1 MIRVFS
7 AGIRR
12 LPHWEAFLEK
22 EQTQFA
28 DSEVV
33 VGWGHKPTAA
43 KARSYAKAK
52 HLPYVALEDGFLRS
66 LDLGVNGAAPVS
78 LTVDPVGVYYDATGP
93 SQIETDIREAQTWF
107 TPEVRDRARR
117 CFDRIVACDL
127 SKYNAAP
134 SVSRGWLEATYP
146 GCRGKEK
153 ILLIDQTRGDASVT
167 LGLADESSF
176 RRMAADARAEH
187 PGAAFFVKTHP
198 DVVAGKKAGYLTAI
212 EEMTVISEPVTPLS
226 FLSEFDAVYAVTSQM
241 GFEALMLGKPV
252 TLYGTPFYAG
262 WGLTQDRGTAVPRR
276 GVARDVVTV
285 FAAAYLKNARYV
297 NPVTGERFE
306 LEDAID
312 LLSDARRANVA
323 HRGTIVCAGIRRWKK
338 PHFRAFLSGT
348 ATTLQFIWDFDE
360 ALATAKS
367 LNARLAVWAAK
378 CTDGDVAK
386 ARKAGVS
393 LLRVEDGFIRSIG
406 LGSDYETPYSLV
418 TDSKGIYYDPA
429 GPSDLEVILNRLAGN
444 PADYTWELARAR
456 RLRHFIV
463 SRGITKYNLPV
474 KPVRLAAPAGK
485 RVVLVIG
492 QVDGDASVVRGRGV
506 VKTNAELLAAVREKR
521 PTSYVVYL
529 EHPDVADGNRPGQV
543 DAETLTRC
551 ADEVLAG
558 VPAAALLASV
568 DEVHVLTS
576 LTGFEALLRGIP
588 VVTYGRPFYAG
599 WGLTEDALA
608 FSRRRPGLSIEGLTA
623 GTLILYPT
631 YWDWTT
637 NQFCRPEDVC
647 GRLSEGIQPNL
658 PLWVRFVRQIRNLRR
673 TLA

>member
-12 LPHWEAFLEK
+12 IPHWEAFLEK

-43 KARSYAKAK
+43 KARSYAKDK
-52 HLPYVALEDGFLRS
+52 HLSYVALEDGFLRS

-78 LTVDPVGVYYDATGP
+78 LTVDPVGVYYDATEA
-93 SQIETDIREAQTWF
+93 SQIETDIRNAESWL

-117 CFDRIVACDL
+117 CLDRIVACDL

-134 SVSRGWLEATYP
+134 SVAIGWLEATYP
-146 GCRGKEK
+146 ECRGKEK

-198 DVVAGKKAGYLTAI
+198 DVAAGKKAGYLTVI
-212 EEMTVISEPVTPLS
+212 EGMTVISEPVAPLS
-226 FLSEFDAVYAVTSQM
+226 FLSEFDVVYAVTSQM

-312 LLSDARRANVA
+312 FLSDARRANVA
-323 HRGTIVCAGIRRWKK
+323 HRGTIVCAGIRRWKQL
-338 PHFRAFLSGT
+338 HFKAFLSGT
-348 ATTLQFIWDFDE
+348 ATTLQFIWNFDE

-386 ARKAGVS
+386 ARKAGVP

-418 TDSKGIYYDPA
+418 TDSEGIYYDPA
-429 GPSDLEVILNRLAGN
+429 GPSDLEGILNRLAGN
-444 PADYTWELARAR
+444 PAAFAWELARAR
-456 RLRHFIV
+456 YLRHFIV

-474 KPVRLAAPAGK
+474 KPVRLTAPAGK
-485 RVVLVIG
+485 KVVLVIG
-492 QVDGDASVVRGRGV
+492 QTDVDASVVRGRGV
-506 VKTNAELLAAVREKR
+506 VQTNMELLQTVRQKR
-521 PTSYVVYL
+521 PEAFIVYL
-529 EHPDVADGNRPGQV
+529 EHPDVADGNRPGRV
-543 DAETLTRC
+543 DSTVLKTC
-551 ADEVLAG
+551 ADQVLTG
-558 VPAAALLASV
+558 IAAVALLGSV

-599 WGLTEDALA
+599 WGLTDDALT
-608 FSRRRPGLSIEGLTA
+608 FERRQKGLSIEGLVA

-631 YWDWTT
+631 YWDWLSG
-637 NQFCRPEDVC
+637 QFCRPEDVC
-647 GRLSEGIQPNL
+647 ERILAGEQPAV
-658 PLWVRFVRQIRNLRR
+658 PLWVRGVRAAEKLWR
-673 TLA
+673 AMK

>member
-12 LPHWEAFLEK
+12 IPHWEAFLEK
-22 EQTQFA
+22 EQTQFT

-93 SQIETDIREAQTWF
+93 SQIETDIREAQTWL

-117 CFDRIVACDL
+117 CLDRIVVCDL

-134 SVSRGWLEATYP
+134 SVARGWLEATYP
-146 GCRGKEK
+146 TCLGKEK
-153 ILLIDQTRGDASVT
+153 ILLIDQTLGDASVT

-198 DVVAGKKAGYLTAI
+198 DVVTGKKAGYLTAI
-212 EEMTVISEPVTPLS
+212 EGMTVISEPVAPLS

-241 GFEALMLGKPV
+241 GFEALMLAKPV

-285 FAAAYLKNARYV
+285 FAVAYLKNARYV

-312 LLSDARRANVA
+312 FLSDARRANVA

-348 ATTLQFIWDFDE
+348 ATTLQFIWNFDE

-378 CTDGDVAK
+378 CTDEDVAK
-386 ARKAGVS
+386 ARKAGVP

-418 TDSKGIYYDPA
+418 TDSEGIYYDPA
-429 GPSDLEVILNRLAGN
+429 GPSDLEAILNRLAGN
-444 PADYTWELARAR
+444 PADYAWELARAQ

-474 KPVRLAAPAGK
+474 KPVRLAAPAEK

-492 QVDGDASVVRGRGV
+492 QTDGDASVVRGRGV
-506 VKTNAELLAAVREKR
+506 VQTNTELLQVVRQKCAEA
-521 PTSYVVYL
+521 YVVYL
-529 EHPDVADGNRPGQV
+529 EHPDVADGNRPGRV
-543 DAETLTRC
+543 DPAVLKAC
-551 ADEVLAG
+551 ADEVFTG
-558 VPAAALLASV
+558 IPAAALLGSAH
-568 DEVHVLTS
+568 EVHVLTS
-576 LTGFEALLRGIP
+576 LTGFEALLRGVP

-599 WGLTEDALA
+599 WGLTEDVLA
-608 FSRRRPGLSIEGLTA
+608 FPRRASSLSLDGLVA
-623 GTLILYPT
+623 GTLILYST
-631 YWDWTT
+631 YWDWFSG
-637 NQFCRPEDVC
+637 QFCRSEDVC
-647 GRLSEGIQPNL
+647 ERILACEQPAV
-658 PLWVRFVRQIRNLRR
+658 PWWVRGVRTAEKLWR
-673 TLA
+673 AMK

>member
-12 LPHWEAFLEK
+12 IPHWEAFLEK

-66 LDLGVNGAAPVS
+66 LDLGINGAAPVS

-93 SQIETDIREAQTWF
+93 SQIETDIREAQTWL
-107 TPEVRDRARR
+107 TSEVRDRARR
-117 CFDRIVACDL
+117 CLDRIVACDL

-146 GCRGKEK
+146 ECRGKEK
-153 ILLIDQTRGDASVT
+153 ILLIDQTRGDASVA

-176 RRMAADARAEH
+176 RRMTADARAEH

-198 DVVAGKKAGYLTAI
+198 DVVTGKKDGYLTAI
-212 EEMTVISEPVTPLS
+212 EGMTVISEPVAPLS

-241 GFEALMLGKPV
+241 GFEALMLGKSV

-262 WGLTQDRGTAVPRR
+262 WGLTQDRGTAVARR
-276 GVARDVVTV
+276 GVARDVVAV

-312 LLSDARRANVA
+312 FLSDARRANVA

-338 PHFRAFLSGT
+338 PHFKAFLSGT

-360 ALATAKS
+360 ALAKAKY

-378 CTDGDVAK
+378 CTDGDAVK
-386 ARKAGVS
+386 ARKAGVP

-418 TDSKGIYYDPA
+418 TDSEGIYYDPA
-429 GPSDLEVILNRLAGN
+429 GPSDLEGILNRLAEN
-444 PADYTWELARAR
+444 PAAYAWELARAR

-506 VKTNAELLAAVREKR
+506 VKTNTELLAAVREKR

-551 ADEVLAG
+551 ADEVLTG

-576 LTGFEALLRGIP
+576 LTGFEALLRGIH

-608 FSRRRPGLSIEGLTA
+608 FPRRRPGLSIEGLTA

-647 GRLSEGIQPNL
+647 GRLSAGIQPKL

>member
-12 LPHWEAFLEK
+12 IPHWEAFLEK

-33 VGWGHKPTAA
+33 VGWGHKSTAA

-66 LDLGVNGAAPVS
+66 LGLGVNGAAPVS

-93 SQIETDIREAQTWF
+93 SQIETDIREAQTWL

-117 CFDRIVACDL
+117 CLDRIVACDL

-134 SVSRGWLEATYP
+134 SVARGWLEATYP
-146 GCRGKEK
+146 ECRGKEK
-153 ILLIDQTRGDASVT
+153 ILLIDQTHGDASVT

-176 RRMAADARAEH
+176 RRMAADAQAGH

-198 DVVAGKKAGYLTAI
+198 DVVTGKKAGYLTAI
-212 EEMTVISEPVTPLS
+212 EEMTVISEPVAPLS

-241 GFEALMLGKPV
+241 GFEALMLGKSV
-252 TLYGTPFYAG
+252 MLYGTPFYAG

-312 LLSDARRANVA
+312 FLSDARRADVA
-323 HRGTIVCAGIRRWKK
+323 HRGTIVCAGIRRWKQ

-348 ATTLQFIWDFDE
+348 ATTLQFIWNFDE
-360 ALATAKS
+360 ALATAKP

-378 CTDGDVAK
+378 CTDGDAAK
-386 ARKAGVS
+386 ARKAGVP

-418 TDSKGIYYDPA
+418 TDSEGIYYDPA
-429 GPSDLEVILNRLAGN
+429 GPSDLEGILNRLAGN
-444 PADYTWELARAR
+444 PADYAWELARAR

-463 SRGITKYNLPV
+463 SLGITKYNLPV

-543 DAETLTRC
+543 DAETLAHC
-551 ADEVLAG
+551 ANEVLTG
-558 VPAAALLASV
+558 VPAAALMASV

-599 WGLTEDALA
+599 WGLTEDALV
-608 FSRRRPGLSIEGLTA
+608 FPRRSPGLSIEGLTA
-623 GTLILYPT
+623 GTLVLYPT

>member
-7 AGIRR
+7 VGIRR
-12 LPHWEAFLEK
+12 IPHWEAFLEK

-43 KARSYAKAK
+43 KARAYAKAK

-117 CFDRIVACDL
+117 CLDRIVACDL

-146 GCRGKEK
+146 ECRGKEK
-153 ILLIDQTRGDASVT
+153 ILLIDQTRGDASVA

-176 RRMAADARAEH
+176 RRMTADARAEH

-198 DVVAGKKAGYLTAI
+198 DVVTGKKDGYLTAI
-212 EEMTVISEPVTPLS
+212 EGMTVISEPVAPLS

-241 GFEALMLGKPV
+241 GFEALMLAKPV
-252 TLYGTPFYAG
+252 TLYGMPFYAE

-312 LLSDARRANVA
+312 FLSDARRANVT

-338 PHFRAFLSGT
+338 PHFKAFLSGT
-348 ATTLQFIWDFDE
+348 ATTLQFIWDFDK

-378 CTDGDVAK
+378 CTDGDAAK
-386 ARKAGVS
+386 ARKAGVP

-418 TDSKGIYYDPA
+418 TDSEGIYYDPA
-429 GPSDLEVILNRLAGN
+429 GLSDLEGILNRIASD
-444 PADYTWELARAR
+444 PAAYAWELARAR
-456 RLRHFIV
+456 RLLHFIV

-485 RVVLVIG
+485 KVTLVIG
-492 QVDGDASVVRGRGV
+492 QTDGDASVVRGRGV
-506 VKTNAELLAAVREKR
+506 VQTNTELLQVVRQKR
-521 PTSYVVYL
+521 TEAYVVYL
-529 EHPDVADGNRPGQV
+529 EHPDVADGNRPGRV
-543 DAETLTRC
+543 DPAVLKAC
-551 ADEVLAG
+551 ADEVLTG
-558 VPAAALLASV
+558 IPAAALLGSAH
-568 DEVHVLTS
+568 EVHVLTS

-599 WGLTEDALA
+599 WGLTDDALT
-608 FSRRRPGLSIEGLTA
+608 FERRQKGLSIEGLVA

-631 YWDWTT
+631 YWDWLSG
-637 NQFCRPEDVC
+637 QFCRPEDVC
-647 GRLSEGIQPNL
+647 ERILAGEQPAV
-658 PLWVRFVRQIRNLRR
+658 PLWVRGVRAAEKLWR
-673 TLA
+673 AMK

>member
-12 LPHWEAFLEK
+12 IPHWEAFLEK

-93 SQIETDIREAQTWF
+93 SQIETDIREAQTWL

-117 CFDRIVACDL
+117 CLDRIVARDL

-134 SVSRGWLEATYP
+134 SVARGWLEATYP
-146 GCRGKEK
+146 TCRGKEK

-198 DVVAGKKAGYLTAI
+198 DVAAGKKAGYLTAI
-212 EEMTVISEPVTPLS
+212 EEMTVISEPVAPLS

-312 LLSDARRANVA
+312 FLSDARRANVA
-323 HRGTIVCAGIRRWKK
+323 HRGTIVCAGIRRWKQ
-338 PHFRAFLSGT
+338 PHFKAFLSGT
-348 ATTLQFIWDFDE
+348 ETTLQFIWDFDE

-378 CTDGDVAK
+378 CADGDAAK
-386 ARKAGVS
+386 ACKAGVP

-418 TDSKGIYYDPA
+418 TDSEGIYYDPA
-429 GPSDLEVILNRLAGN
+429 GPSDLEGILNRIASD
-444 PADYTWELARAR
+444 PAAYAWELARAR

-492 QVDGDASVVRGRGV
+492 QTDGDASVVRGRGV
-506 VKTNAELLAAVREKR
+506 VQTNTELLQVVRQKR
-521 PTSYVVYL
+521 TEAYVVYL
-529 EHPDVADGNRPGQV
+529 EHPDVADGNRPGRIDSTV
-543 DAETLTRC
+543 LKACT
-551 ADEVLAG
+551 DEVLTG
-558 VPAAALLASV
+558 MAAVALLGSV

-608 FSRRRPGLSIEGLTA
+608 FPRRTSGLSLEGLVA
-623 GTLILYPT
+623 GTLILYST
-631 YWDWTT
+631 YWDWFSG
-637 NQFCRPEDVC
+637 QFCRPEDVC
-647 GRLSEGIQPNL
+647 ERILACEQPAV
-658 PLWVRFVRQIRNLRR
+658 PWWVRGVRTAEKLWR
-673 TLA
+673 AMK

>member
-12 LPHWEAFLEK
+12 IPHWEAFLAK
-22 EQTQFA
+22 EQTQFV

-52 HLPYVALEDGFLRS
+52 NLPYVALEDGFLRS
-66 LDLGVNGAAPVS
+66 LGLGVNGAAPVS
-78 LTVDPVGVYYDATGP
+78 LTVDPLGVYYDATGP
-93 SQIETDIREAQTWF
+93 SQIETDIREAQTWL
-107 TPEVRDRARR
+107 TPEVRDSAQR
-117 CFDRIVACDL
+117 CLDRIVACDL

-134 SVSRGWLEATYP
+134 SAAIGWLETEYP
-146 GCRGKEK
+146 ECRGKEK

-198 DVVAGKKAGYLTAI
+198 DVVAGKKAGYLTVI
-212 EEMTVISEPVTPLS
+212 EGVTMISEPVAPLS

-262 WGLTQDRGTAVPRR
+262 WGLTQDRGTAVSRR

-312 LLSDARRANVA
+312 FLSDARRANVA
-323 HRGTIVCAGIRRWKK
+323 HRGTIVCAGIRRWKQ
-338 PHFRAFLSGT
+338 PHFKAFLSGT
-348 ATTLQFIWDFDE
+348 ETTLQFIWDFDE

-378 CTDGDVAK
+378 CTDGDAAK
-386 ARKAGVS
+386 ACKAGVP

-418 TDSKGIYYDPA
+418 TDSEGIYYDPA
-429 GPSDLEVILNRLAGN
+429 GPSDLEGILNRIASD
-444 PADYTWELARAR
+444 PAAYAWELARAR

-492 QVDGDASVVRGRGV
+492 QTDGDASVVRGRGV
-506 VKTNAELLAAVREKR
+506 VQTNTELLQVVRQKR
-521 PTSYVVYL
+521 TEAYVVYL
-529 EHPDVADGNRPGQV
+529 EHPDVADGNRPGRIDSTV
-543 DAETLTRC
+543 LKACT
-551 ADEVLAG
+551 DEVLTG
-558 VPAAALLASV
+558 MAAVALLGSV

-608 FSRRRPGLSIEGLTA
+608 FPRRTSGLSLEGLVA
-623 GTLILYPT
+623 GTLILYST
-631 YWDWTT
+631 YWDWFSG
-637 NQFCRPEDVC
+637 QFCRPEDVC
-647 GRLSEGIQPNL
+647 ERILACEQPAV
-658 PLWVRFVRQIRNLRR
+658 PWWVRGVRTAEKLWR
-673 TLA
+673 AMK

>member
-12 LPHWEAFLEK
+12 IPHWEAFLEK

-43 KARSYAKAK
+43 KARSYAKVK

-66 LDLGVNGAAPVS
+66 LGLGVNGAAPVS

-93 SQIETDIREAQTWF
+93 SQIETDIREAQTWL

-117 CFDRIVACDL
+117 CLDRIVACDL

-134 SVSRGWLEATYP
+134 SVAIGWLEATYP
-146 GCRGKEK
+146 ECRGKEK

-198 DVVAGKKAGYLTAI
+198 DVAAGKKAGYLTAI
-212 EEMTVISEPVTPLS
+212 EGMTVISEPVAPLS

-241 GFEALMLGKPV
+241 GLEALMLAKPV

-262 WGLTQDRGTAVPRR
+262 WGLTQDHGTAVPRR
-276 GVARDVVTV
+276 GVARDVVAV
-285 FAAAYLKNARYV
+285 FATAYLKNARYV

-312 LLSDARRANVA
+312 FLSDARRANVA
-323 HRGTIVCAGIRRWKK
+323 HRGTIVCAGIRRWKQL
-338 PHFRAFLSGT
+338 HFRAFLSGT
-348 ATTLQFIWDFDE
+348 ETTLQFIWNFDV

-386 ARKAGVS
+386 ACKAGVP

-418 TDSKGIYYDPA
+418 TDREGIYYDPA
-429 GPSDLEVILNRLAGN
+429 RPSDLEAILNRIASD
-444 PADYTWELARAR
+444 PAAYAWELARAR

-474 KPVRLAAPAGK
+474 KPVRLATSAGK
-485 RVVLVIG
+485 KVVLVIG
-492 QVDGDASVVRGRGV
+492 QTDGDASVVRGRGV
-506 VKTNAELLAAVREKR
+506 VQTNTELLQTVRQKR
-521 PTSYVVYL
+521 PEAFIVYL
-529 EHPDVADGNRPGQV
+529 EHPDVADGNRPGRV
-543 DAETLTRC
+543 DSMVLKTC
-551 ADEVLAG
+551 ADQVLTG
-558 VPAAALLASV
+558 VSAVVLLGSV

-599 WGLTEDALA
+599 WGLTDDALT
-608 FSRRRPGLSIEGLTA
+608 FERRQKGLSIEGLVA

-631 YWDWTT
+631 YWDWLSG
-637 NQFCRPEDVC
+637 QFCRPEDVC
-647 GRLSEGIQPNL
+647 ERILAGEQPAV
-658 PLWVRFVRQIRNLRR
+658 PLWVRGVRAAEKLWR
-673 TLA
+673 AMK

>member
-12 LPHWEAFLEK
+12 IPHWEAFLEK

-78 LTVDPVGVYYDATGP
+78 LTVDLVGVYYDATGP

-107 TPEVRDRARR
+107 TPEVRDRAQR
-117 CFDRIVACDL
+117 CLDRVVACDL

-134 SVSRGWLEATYP
+134 SVARGWLEATYP
-146 GCRGKEK
+146 ECRGKEK

-176 RRMAADARAEH
+176 CRMAADARAEH

-198 DVVAGKKAGYLTAI
+198 DVAAGKKAGYLTTI
-212 EEMTVISEPVTPLS
+212 EEMTVISEPVAPLS

-262 WGLTQDRGTAVPRR
+262 WGLTQDRGTAVSRR

-312 LLSDARRANVA
+312 LLSDARRADVA

-360 ALATAKS
+360 ALVTAKS

-418 TDSKGIYYDPA
+418 TDSEGIYYDPA
-429 GPSDLEVILNRLAGN
+429 GSSDLEAILNRLAGN
-444 PADYTWELARAR
+444 PAAFAWELARAR
-456 RLRHFIV
+456 YLRHFIV

-474 KPVRLAAPAGK
+474 KPVRLTAPAGK
-485 RVVLVIG
+485 KVVLVIG
-492 QVDGDASVVRGRGV
+492 QTDVDASVVRGRGV
-506 VKTNAELLAAVREKR
+506 VQTNMELLQTVRQKR
-521 PTSYVVYL
+521 PEAFIVYL
-529 EHPDVADGNRPGQV
+529 EHPDVADGNRPGRV
-543 DAETLTRC
+543 DSTVLKTC
-551 ADEVLAG
+551 ADQVLTG
-558 VPAAALLASV
+558 IAAVALLGSV

-599 WGLTEDALA
+599 WGLTDDALT
-608 FSRRRPGLSIEGLTA
+608 FERRQKGLSIEGLVA

-631 YWDWTT
+631 YWDWLSG
-637 NQFCRPEDVC
+637 QFCRPEDVC
-647 GRLSEGIQPNL
+647 ERILAGEQPAV
-658 PLWVRFVRQIRNLRR
+658 PLWVRGVRAAEKLWR
-673 TLA
+673 AMK

>member
-1 MIRVFS
+1 MIRIFS
-7 AGIRR
+7 TGIRR
-12 LPHWEAFLEK
+12 IPHWEAFLEK

-28 DSEVV
+28 DAEVV

-43 KARSYAKAK
+43 KARAYAKDQ

-66 LDLGVNGAAPVS
+66 LDLGVNGTTPVS

-93 SQIETDIREAQTWF
+93 SQIETDIREADTWL
-107 TPEVRDRARR
+107 TPELCERAQR
-117 CFDRIVACDL
+117 CLNRIVTCDL

-134 SVSRGWLEATYP
+134 SFAPRWLEDTYLA
-146 GCRGKEK
+146 CRGKEK
-153 ILLIDQTRGDASVT
+153 VLLIDQTRGDASVT
-167 LGLADESSF
+167 LGLADETSF

-198 DVVAGKKAGYLTAI
+198 DVVTGKKAGYLTAI
-212 EEMTVISEPVTPLS
+212 EEMTVISEPVAPLS

-241 GFEALMLGKPV
+241 GFEALMLAKPV

-312 LLSDARRANVA
+312 FLSDARRSNVA

-348 ATTLQFIWDFDE
+348 ATTLQFIWNFDE

-386 ARKAGVS
+386 ARKVGVP

-429 GPSDLEVILNRLAGN
+429 GPSDLEGILNRIASD
-444 PADYTWELARAR
+444 PAAYAWELARAR
-456 RLRHFIV
+456 HLRHFIV

-474 KPVRLAAPAGK
+474 KPVRLVAPAEK

-492 QVDGDASVVRGRGV
+492 QTDGDASVVRGRGV
-506 VKTNAELLAAVREKR
+506 VQTNTELLQTVRQKR
-521 PTSYVVYL
+521 PEAFVVYL
-529 EHPDVADGNRPGQV
+529 EHPDVADGNRPGRV
-543 DAETLTRC
+543 DSTVLKTC
-551 ADEVLAG
+551 ADQVLTG
-558 VPAAALLASV
+558 VSAVALLGSV

-599 WGLTEDALA
+599 WGLTDDALT
-608 FSRRRPGLSIEGLTA
+608 FERRQKGLSIEGLVA

-631 YWDWTT
+631 YWDWLSG
-637 NQFCRPEDVC
+637 QFCRPEDVC
-647 GRLSEGIQPNL
+647 ERILAGEQPAV
-658 PLWVRFVRQIRNLRR
+658 PLWVRGVRTAEKLWR
-673 TLA
+673 AMK

>member
-12 LPHWEAFLEK
+12 IPHWEAFLEK

-33 VGWGHKPTAA
+33 VGWGHKPTAT

-78 LTVDPVGVYYDATGP
+78 LTVDPVGVYYDATSP
-93 SQIETDIREAQTWF
+93 SQIETDIREAQTWL

-117 CFDRIVACDL
+117 CLDRIVVCDL

-134 SVSRGWLEATYP
+134 SVARGWLEATYP
-146 GCRGKEK
+146 TCLGKEK
-153 ILLIDQTRGDASVT
+153 ILLIDQTLGDASVT

-176 RRMAADARAEH
+176 RRMAADARAGH

-198 DVVAGKKAGYLTAI
+198 DVVTGKKAGYLTAI
-212 EEMTVISEPVTPLS
+212 EGMTVISEPVAPLS

-241 GFEALMLGKPV
+241 GFEALMLAKPV

-312 LLSDARRANVA
+312 FLSDARRANVA

-348 ATTLQFIWDFDE
+348 ATTLQFIWNFDE

-386 ARKAGVS
+386 ARKAGVP

-418 TDSKGIYYDPA
+418 TDSEGIYYDPA
-429 GPSDLEVILNRLAGN
+429 GPSDLEAILNRLAGN
-444 PADYTWELARAR
+444 PADYAWELARAQ

-474 KPVRLAAPAGK
+474 KPVWLAAPAEK

-492 QVDGDASVVRGRGV
+492 QTDGDASVVRGRGV
-506 VKTNAELLAAVREKR
+506 VQTNTELLQVVRQKR
-521 PTSYVVYL
+521 AEAYVVYL
-529 EHPDVADGNRPGQV
+529 EHPDVADGNRPGRV
-543 DAETLTRC
+543 DPAVLKAC
-551 ADEVLAG
+551 ADEVFTG
-558 VPAAALLASV
+558 IPAAALLGSAH
-568 DEVHVLTS
+568 EVHVLTS
-576 LTGFEALLRGIP
+576 LTGFEALLRGVP

-599 WGLTEDALA
+599 WGLTEDVLA
-608 FSRRRPGLSIEGLTA
+608 FPRRASSLSLDGLVA
-623 GTLILYPT
+623 GTLILYST
-631 YWDWTT
+631 YWDWFSG
-637 NQFCRPEDVC
+637 QFCRPEDVC
-647 GRLSEGIQPNL
+647 ERILACEQPAV
-658 PLWVRFVRQIRNLRR
+658 PWWVRGVRTAEKLWR
-673 TLA
+673 AMK

>member
-12 LPHWEAFLEK
+12 IPHWEAFLEK
-22 EQTQFA
+22 EQTQFV

-43 KARSYAKAK
+43 KARSYAKVK

-66 LDLGVNGAAPVS
+66 LGLGVNGAAPVS
-78 LTVDPVGVYYDATGP
+78 LSVDPVGVYYDATGP
-93 SQIETDIREAQTWF
+93 SQIETDIREAQTWL
-107 TPEVRDRARR
+107 TPEVRDRAQR
-117 CFDRIVACDL
+117 CLDRVVACDL

-134 SVSRGWLEATYP
+134 SVARGWLVATYP
-146 GCRGKEK
+146 ECRGKEK

-176 RRMAADARAEH
+176 RRMAADAQAEH

-198 DVVAGKKAGYLTAI
+198 DVVAAKKAGYLTAI
-212 EEMTVISEPVTPLS
+212 EGMTVISEPVAPLS

-241 GFEALMLGKPV
+241 GFEALMLGKSV
-252 TLYGTPFYAG
+252 MLYGTPFYAG

-312 LLSDARRANVA
+312 FLSDARRADVA
-323 HRGTIVCAGIRRWKK
+323 HRGTIVCAGIRRWKQ

-348 ATTLQFIWDFDE
+348 ATTLQFIWNFDE

-386 ARKAGVS
+386 ACKAGVP

-418 TDSKGIYYDPA
+418 TDSEGIYYDPA
-429 GPSDLEVILNRLAGN
+429 GSSDLEAILNRLAGN
-444 PADYTWELARAR
+444 PAAFAWELARAR
-456 RLRHFIV
+456 YLRHFIV

-474 KPVRLAAPAGK
+474 KPVRLTAPAGK
-485 RVVLVIG
+485 KVVLVIG
-492 QVDGDASVVRGRGV
+492 QTDVDASVVRGRGV
-506 VKTNAELLAAVREKR
+506 VQTNMELLQTVRQKR
-521 PTSYVVYL
+521 PEAFIVYL
-529 EHPDVADGNRPGQV
+529 EHPDVADGNRPGRV
-543 DAETLTRC
+543 DSTVLKTC
-551 ADEVLAG
+551 ADQVLTG
-558 VPAAALLASV
+558 IAAVALLGSV

-599 WGLTEDALA
+599 WGLTDDALT
-608 FSRRRPGLSIEGLTA
+608 FERRQKGLSIEGLVA

-631 YWDWTT
+631 YWDWLSG
-637 NQFCRPEDVC
+637 QFCRPEDVC
-647 GRLSEGIQPNL
+647 ERILAGEQPAV
-658 PLWVRFVRQIRNLRR
+658 PLWVRGVRAAEKLWR
-673 TLA
+673 AMK

>member
-12 LPHWEAFLEK
+12 IPHWEAFLEK

-43 KARSYAKAK
+43 KARSYAKVK

-93 SQIETDIREAQTWF
+93 SQIETDIREAQTWL

-117 CFDRIVACDL
+117 CLDRIVACDL

-198 DVVAGKKAGYLTAI
+198 DVAAGKKAGYLTAI
-212 EEMTVISEPVTPLS
+212 EEMTVISEPVAPLS

-241 GFEALMLGKPV
+241 GFEALMLAKPV

-312 LLSDARRANVA
+312 FLSDARRANVA
-323 HRGTIVCAGIRRWKK
+323 HCGTIVCAGIRRWKQ
-338 PHFRAFLSGT
+338 PHFKAFLSGT
-348 ATTLQFIWDFDE
+348 ETTLQFIWDFDE

-378 CTDGDVAK
+378 CTDGDAAK
-386 ARKAGVS
+386 ACKAGVP

-418 TDSKGIYYDPA
+418 TDSEGIYYDPA
-429 GPSDLEVILNRLAGN
+429 GPSDLEGILNRIASD
-444 PADYTWELARAR
+444 PAAYAWELARAR

-492 QVDGDASVVRGRGV
+492 QTDGDASVVRGRGV
-506 VKTNAELLAAVREKR
+506 VQTNTELLQVVRQKR
-521 PTSYVVYL
+521 TEAYVVYL
-529 EHPDVADGNRPGQV
+529 EHPDVADGNRPGRIDSTV
-543 DAETLTRC
+543 LKACT
-551 ADEVLAG
+551 DEVLTG
-558 VPAAALLASV
+558 MAAVALLGSV

-608 FSRRRPGLSIEGLTA
+608 FPRRTSGLSLEGLVA
-623 GTLILYPT
+623 GTLILYST
-631 YWDWTT
+631 YWDWFSG
-637 NQFCRPEDVC
+637 QFCRPEDVC
-647 GRLSEGIQPNL
+647 ERILACEQPAV
-658 PLWVRFVRQIRNLRR
+658 PWWVRGVRTAEKLWR
-673 TLA
+673 AMK

>member
-12 LPHWEAFLEK
+12 IPHWEAFLEK

-52 HLPYVALEDGFLRS
+52 NLPYVALEDGFLRS

-93 SQIETDIREAQTWF
+93 SQIETDIREAQAWL
-107 TPEVRDRARR
+107 TPEARDRARR
-117 CFDRIVACDL
+117 CLDRIVACDL

-134 SVSRGWLEATYP
+134 SVAIGWLETEYP
-146 GCRGKEK
+146 ECRGKEK

-198 DVVAGKKAGYLTAI
+198 DVAAGKKAGYLTVIAG
-212 EEMTVISEPVTPLS
+212 MTVISEPVAPLS

-241 GFEALMLGKPV
+241 GFEALMLAKPV

-262 WGLTQDRGTAVPRR
+262 WGLTQDHGTAVSRR
-276 GVARDVVTV
+276 GVVRDVVTV

-297 NPVTGERFE
+297 NPVMGERFE

-312 LLSDARRANVA
+312 FLSDARRANVA
-323 HRGTIVCAGIRRWKK
+323 HRGTIVCAGIRRWKQ
-338 PHFRAFLSGT
+338 PHFKAFLSGT

-360 ALATAKS
+360 ALATAKC
-367 LNARLAVWAAK
+367 LNARLALWAAK
-378 CTDGDVAK
+378 CTDEDVAK
-386 ARKAGVS
+386 ARKAGVP

-429 GPSDLEVILNRLAGN
+429 GPSDLEAILNRLAGN

-474 KPVRLAAPAGK
+474 KTVRLAAPAGK

-492 QVDGDASVVRGRGV
+492 QTDGDASVVRGRGV
-506 VKTNAELLAAVREKR
+506 VQTNTELLQVVRQKR
-521 PTSYVVYL
+521 AEAYVVYL
-529 EHPDVADGNRPGQV
+529 EHPDVADGNRPGRIDPAV
-543 DAETLTRC
+543 LKAC
-551 ADEVLAG
+551 ADEVLTG
-558 VPAAALLASV
+558 IPAAALLGSAH
-568 DEVHVLTS
+568 EVHVLTS
-576 LTGFEALLRGIP
+576 LTGFEALLRGVP

-608 FSRRRPGLSIEGLTA
+608 FPRRTSGLSLEGLVA
-623 GTLILYPT
+623 GTLIVYPT
-631 YWDWTT
+631 YWDWFSG
-637 NQFCRPEDVC
+637 QVCRPEDVC
-647 GRLSEGIQPNL
+647 ERILACEQPAV
-658 PLWVRFVRQIRNLRR
+658 PWWVRGVRTAEQLWR
-673 TLA
+673 AMK

>member
-12 LPHWEAFLEK
+12 IPHWEAFLVK

-28 DSEVV
+28 ESEVV

-66 LDLGVNGAAPVS
+66 LDLGVNGTAPVS

-93 SQIETDIREAQTWF
+93 SQIETDIREAQTWL

-117 CFDRIVACDL
+117 CLDRIVACDL

-198 DVVAGKKAGYLTAI
+198 DVVTGKKAGYLTAI
-212 EEMTVISEPVTPLS
+212 EEMTVISEPVAPLS

-241 GFEALMLGKPV
+241 GFEALMLAKPV

-312 LLSDARRANVA
+312 FLSDARRANVA
-323 HRGTIVCAGIRRWKK
+323 HCGTIVCAGIRRWKQ
-338 PHFRAFLSGT
+338 PHFKAFLSGT
-348 ATTLQFIWDFDE
+348 ETTLQFIWDFDE

-378 CTDGDVAK
+378 CTDGDAAK
-386 ARKAGVS
+386 ACKAGVP

-418 TDSKGIYYDPA
+418 TDSEGIYYDPA
-429 GPSDLEVILNRLAGN
+429 GPSDLEGILNRIASD
-444 PADYTWELARAR
+444 PAAYAWELARAR

-492 QVDGDASVVRGRGV
+492 QTDGDASVVRGRGV
-506 VKTNAELLAAVREKR
+506 VQTNTELLQVVRQKR
-521 PTSYVVYL
+521 TEAYVVYL
-529 EHPDVADGNRPGQV
+529 EHPDVADGNRPGRIDSTV
-543 DAETLTRC
+543 LKACT
-551 ADEVLAG
+551 DEVLTG
-558 VPAAALLASV
+558 MAAVALLGSV

-608 FSRRRPGLSIEGLTA
+608 FPRRTSGLSLEGLVA
-623 GTLILYPT
+623 GTLILYST
-631 YWDWTT
+631 YWDWFSG
-637 NQFCRPEDVC
+637 QFCRPEDVC
-647 GRLSEGIQPNL
+647 ERILACEQPAV
-658 PLWVRFVRQIRNLRR
+658 PWWVRGVRTAEKLWR
-673 TLA
+673 AMK

>member
-1 MIRVFS
+1 MIHVFS

-12 LPHWEAFLEK
+12 IPHWEAFLEK

-43 KARSYAKAK
+43 KARSYAKVK

-66 LDLGVNGAAPVS
+66 LGLGVNGAAPVS

-93 SQIETDIREAQTWF
+93 SQIETDIREAQTWL

-117 CFDRIVACDL
+117 CLDRIVACDL

-134 SVSRGWLEATYP
+134 SVARGWLEAKYP
-146 GCRGKEK
+146 ECRGKEK
-153 ILLIDQTRGDASVT
+153 ILLIDQTHGDASVT

-176 RRMAADARAEH
+176 RRMAADAQAEH

-198 DVVAGKKAGYLTAI
+198 DVAAGKKAGYLTAI
-212 EEMTVISEPVTPLS
+212 EEMTVISEPVAPLS

-241 GFEALMLGKPV
+241 GFEALMLGKSV
-252 TLYGTPFYAG
+252 MLYGTPFYAG

-285 FAAAYLKNARYV
+285 FAAAYLKNTRYV

-312 LLSDARRANVA
+312 FLSDARRANVA
-323 HRGTIVCAGIRRWKK
+323 HRGTIVCAGIRRWKQL
-338 PHFRAFLSGT
+338 HFRAFLSGT
-348 ATTLQFIWDFDE
+348 ETTLQFIWDFDE

-378 CTDGDVAK
+378 CTDGDAAK
-386 ARKAGVS
+386 ACKAGVP

-418 TDSKGIYYDPA
+418 TDSEGIYYDPA
-429 GPSDLEVILNRLAGN
+429 GPSDLEGILNRIASD
-444 PADYTWELARAR
+444 PAAYAWELARAR

-492 QVDGDASVVRGRGV
+492 QTDGDASVVRGRGV
-506 VKTNAELLAAVREKR
+506 VQTNTELLQVVRQKR
-521 PTSYVVYL
+521 TEAYVVYL
-529 EHPDVADGNRPGQV
+529 EHPDVADGNRPGRIDSTV
-543 DAETLTRC
+543 LKACT
-551 ADEVLAG
+551 DEVLTG
-558 VPAAALLASV
+558 MAAVALLGSV

-608 FSRRRPGLSIEGLTA
+608 FPRRTSGLSLEGLVA
-623 GTLILYPT
+623 GTLILYST
-631 YWDWTT
+631 YWDWFSG
-637 NQFCRPEDVC
+637 QFCRPEDVC
-647 GRLSEGIQPNL
+647 ERILACEQPAV
-658 PLWVRFVRQIRNLRR
+658 PWWVRGVRTAEKLWR
-673 TLA
+673 AMK

>member
-12 LPHWEAFLEK
+12 IPHWEAFLEK
-22 EQTQFA
+22 ERTQFA

-66 LDLGVNGAAPVS
+66 LDLGINGAAPVS

-93 SQIETDIREAQTWF
+93 SQIETDIREAQTWL
-107 TPEVRDRARR
+107 TLDVRDRARR
-117 CFDRIVACDL
+117 CLDRIVACDL
-127 SKYNAAP
+127 SKYNTAP
-134 SVSRGWLEATYP
+134 SVARGWLEATYP
-146 GCRGKEK
+146 ECRGKEK

-198 DVVAGKKAGYLTAI
+198 DVVTGKKAGYLTAI
-212 EEMTVISEPVTPLS
+212 EKMTVISEPVAPLS

-241 GFEALMLGKPV
+241 GFEALMLAKPV

-312 LLSDARRANVA
+312 FLGDARRADVS

-348 ATTLQFIWDFDE
+348 ATTLQFIWNFDE

-378 CTDGDVAK
+378 CTDGDAAK
-386 ARKAGVS
+386 ARKAGVP

-418 TDSKGIYYDPA
+418 TDSEGIYYDPA
-429 GPSDLEVILNRLAGN
+429 GFSDLEAILNRIASN
-444 PADYTWELARAR
+444 PAAYAWELARAR
-456 RLRHFIV
+456 RLRHLIV

-474 KPVRLAAPAGK
+474 KSVRLAAPAEK

-529 EHPDVADGNRPGQV
+529 QHPDVADGNRPGQV
-543 DAETLTRC
+543 DAETLVRC
-551 ADEVLAG
+551 ADEVLTG

-608 FSRRRPGLSIEGLTA
+608 FPRRTPGLSIEGLTA

-647 GRLSEGIQPNL
+647 GRLSAGTQPKL
-658 PLWVRFVRQIRNLRR
+658 ALWVRFVRQIRNLRR

>member
-12 LPHWEAFLEK
+12 IPHWEAFLEK

-33 VGWGHKPTAA
+33 VGWGHKPTAV

-52 HLPYVALEDGFLRS
+52 RLPYVALEDGFLRS

-78 LTVDPVGVYYDATGP
+78 LTVDPVGVYYDATAP
-93 SQIETDIREAQTWF
+93 SQIETDIREADTWL
-107 TPEVRDRARR
+107 TPELRVRARR
-117 CFDRIVACDL
+117 CLDRIVACDL

-134 SVSRGWLEATYP
+134 SFARGWLEATYP
-146 GCRGKEK
+146 TCRGKEK

-176 RRMAADARAEH
+176 RRMTADARAEH

-198 DVVAGKKAGYLTAI
+198 DVVAGKKTGYLTAI
-212 EEMTVISEPVTPLS
+212 EEMTVISEPVAPLS

-241 GFEALMLGKPV
+241 GFEALMLEKPV
-252 TLYGTPFYAG
+252 TLFGTPFYAG
-262 WGLTQDRGTAVPRR
+262 WGLTRDRGTAVPRR

-285 FAAAYLKNARYV
+285 FAAAYLRLARYV

-306 LEDAID
+306 LEDAVD
-312 LLSDARRANVA
+312 FLADARRVNEA
-323 HRGTIVCAGIRRWKK
+323 HRGRIVCAGIRRWKQ

-348 ATTLQFIWDFDE
+348 ASSLAFIWNFDE
-360 ALATAKS
+360 ALAAAKRE
-367 LNARLAVWAAK
+367 NARLAVWAAK
-378 CTDGDVAK
+378 CSDQEAEK
-386 ARKAGVS
+386 ARTAGVP

-418 TDSKGIYYDPA
+418 TDTRGIYYDPA
-429 GPSDLEVILNRLAGN
+429 GPSDLEVILNRIASD
-444 PADYTWELARAR
+444 PAAYAWELARAR

-474 KPVRLAAPAGK
+474 KSVRLAVPGGK
-485 RVVLVIG
+485 KVVLVIG

-506 VKTNAELLAAVREKR
+506 VKTNAQLLAAVREKR

-543 DAETLTRC
+543 DGETLTRC
-551 ADEVLAG
+551 ADEVLTG
-558 VPAAALLASV
+558 VPAAALLSSV

-576 LTGFEALLRGIP
+576 LTGFEALLRGIL
-588 VVTYGRPFYAG
+588 VVTYGRPFFAG

-608 FSRRRPGLSIEGLTA
+608 FPRRRPGLSIEGLTA

-647 GRLSEGIQPNL
+647 GRLSAGIQPKL

>member
-1 MIRVFS
+1 
-7 AGIRR
+7 
-12 LPHWEAFLEK
+12 
-22 EQTQFA
+22 
-28 DSEVV
+28 
-33 VGWGHKPTAA
+33 
-43 KARSYAKAK
+43 
-52 HLPYVALEDGFLRS
+52 
-66 LDLGVNGAAPVS
+66 
-78 LTVDPVGVYYDATGP
+78 
-93 SQIETDIREAQTWF
+93 
-107 TPEVRDRARR
+107 
-117 CFDRIVACDL
+117 
-127 SKYNAAP
+127 
-134 SVSRGWLEATYP
+134 
-146 GCRGKEK
+146 
-153 ILLIDQTRGDASVT
+153 
-167 LGLADESSF
+167 
-176 RRMAADARAEH
+176 
-187 PGAAFFVKTHP
+187 
-198 DVVAGKKAGYLTAI
+198 
-212 EEMTVISEPVTPLS
+212 
-226 FLSEFDAVYAVTSQM
+226 M

-252 TLYGTPFYAG
+252 MLYGTPFYAG

-312 LLSDARRANVA
+312 FLSDVRRANVA

-348 ATTLQFIWDFDE
+348 ATTLQFIWNFDE
-360 ALATAKS
+360 ALATAKC

-378 CTDGDVAK
+378 CMDGDAAK
-386 ARKAGVS
+386 ACKAGVP

-429 GPSDLEVILNRLAGN
+429 GPSDLEAILNRLAGN

-485 RVVLVIG
+485 RIVLVIG

-599 WGLTEDALA
+599 WGLTEDALE
-608 FSRRRPGLSIEGLTA
+608 FPRRTPGLSIEGLTA

-647 GRLSEGIQPNL
+647 GRLSAGIQPKL

>member
-12 LPHWEAFLEK
+12 IPHWEAFLEK

-52 HLPYVALEDGFLRS
+52 NLPYVALEDGFLRS

-93 SQIETDIREAQTWF
+93 SQIETDIREAQTWL

-117 CFDRIVACDL
+117 CLDRIVACDL

-198 DVVAGKKAGYLTAI
+198 DVAAGKKAGYLTAI
-212 EEMTVISEPVTPLS
+212 EEMTVISEPVAPLS

-241 GFEALMLGKPV
+241 GFEALMLAKPV

-312 LLSDARRANVA
+312 FLSDARRANVA
-323 HRGTIVCAGIRRWKK
+323 HCGTIVCAGIRRWKQ
-338 PHFRAFLSGT
+338 PHFKAFLSGT
-348 ATTLQFIWDFDE
+348 ETTLQFIWDFDE

-378 CTDGDVAK
+378 CTDGDAAK
-386 ARKAGVS
+386 ACKAGVP

-418 TDSKGIYYDPA
+418 TDSEGIYYDPA
-429 GPSDLEVILNRLAGN
+429 GPSDLEAILNRIASD
-444 PADYTWELARAR
+444 PAAYAWELARAR

-492 QVDGDASVVRGRGV
+492 QTDGDASVVRGRGV
-506 VKTNAELLAAVREKR
+506 VQTNTELLQVVRQKR
-521 PTSYVVYL
+521 TEAYVVYL
-529 EHPDVADGNRPGQV
+529 EHPDVADGNRPGRIDSTV
-543 DAETLTRC
+543 LKACT
-551 ADEVLAG
+551 DEVLTG
-558 VPAAALLASV
+558 MAAVALLGSV

-608 FSRRRPGLSIEGLTA
+608 FPRRTSGLSLEGLVA
-623 GTLILYPT
+623 GTLILYST
-631 YWDWTT
+631 YWDWFSG
-637 NQFCRPEDVC
+637 QFCRPEDVC
-647 GRLSEGIQPNL
+647 ERILACEQPAV
-658 PLWVRFVRQIRNLRR
+658 PWWVRGVRTAEKLWR
-673 TLA
+673 AMK

>member
-12 LPHWEAFLEK
+12 IPHWEAFLEK
-22 EQTQFA
+22 EHTQFA

-43 KARSYAKAK
+43 KARSYAKVK

-78 LTVDPVGVYYDATGP
+78 LTVDLVGVYYDATGP

-107 TPEVRDRARR
+107 TPEVRDRAQR
-117 CFDRIVACDL
+117 CLDRVVACDL

-134 SVSRGWLEATYP
+134 SVARGWLEATYP
-146 GCRGKEK
+146 TCLGKEK
-153 ILLIDQTRGDASVT
+153 ILLIDQTLGDASVT

-198 DVVAGKKAGYLTAI
+198 DVVTGKKAGYLTAI
-212 EEMTVISEPVTPLS
+212 EGMTVISEPVAPLS

-241 GFEALMLGKPV
+241 GFEALMLAKPV

-312 LLSDARRANVA
+312 FLSDARRADVA

-338 PHFRAFLSGT
+338 PHFKAFLSGT
-348 ATTLQFIWDFDE
+348 ATTLQFIWNFDE

-378 CTDGDVAK
+378 CTDEDIAK
-386 ARKAGVS
+386 ACKAGVP

-418 TDSKGIYYDPA
+418 TDSEGIYYDPV
-429 GPSDLEVILNRLAGN
+429 GPSDLEGILNRIASD
-444 PADYTWELARAR
+444 PAVYAWELARAR

-474 KPVRLAAPAGK
+474 KSVRLAVPAGK

-543 DAETLTRC
+543 DAETLARC

-608 FSRRRPGLSIEGLTA
+608 FPRRAPGLSIEGLTA

-647 GRLSEGIQPNL
+647 GRLSAGIQPKL

-673 TLA
+673 TLV

>member
-12 LPHWEAFLEK
+12 IPHWEAFLEK

-28 DSEVV
+28 NSEVV

-43 KARSYAKAK
+43 KARAYAKAK

-93 SQIETDIREAQTWF
+93 SQIETDIREAQTWL

-117 CFDRIVACDL
+117 CLDRIVACDL

-134 SVSRGWLEATYP
+134 SVARGWLEATYP
-146 GCRGKEK
+146 ACRGKEK
-153 ILLIDQTRGDASVT
+153 ILLIDQTRGDSSVT

-176 RRMAADARAEH
+176 RRMAADALVEH

-198 DVVAGKKAGYLTAI
+198 DVAARKKAGYLTAI
-212 EEMTVISEPVTPLS
+212 EGMTVISEPVAPLS

-262 WGLTQDRGTAVPRR
+262 WGLTQDRGTAVSRR

-285 FAAAYLKNARYV
+285 FAAAYFKNARYV
-297 NPVTGERFE
+297 NPVTGECFE

-338 PHFRAFLSGT
+338 PHFKAFLSGT
-348 ATTLQFIWDFDE
+348 ATTLQFIWNFDE

-367 LNARLAVWAAK
+367 LNTRLAVWAAK
-378 CTDGDVAK
+378 CTDEDIAK
-386 ARKAGVS
+386 ACKAGVP

-418 TDSKGIYYDPA
+418 TDSEGIYYDPA
-429 GPSDLEVILNRLAGN
+429 GPSDLEGILNRLAGN
-444 PADYTWELARAR
+444 PADYAWELARAR

-463 SRGITKYNLPV
+463 TRGITKYNLPV
-474 KPVRLAAPAGK
+474 KPVRLTAPAEK
-485 RVVLVIG
+485 HVVLVIG

-551 ADEVLAG
+551 ADEVLTG

-599 WGLTEDALA
+599 WGPTEDALA

-637 NQFCRPEDVC
+637 NQFCRPEDVR
-647 GRLSEGIQPNL
+647 GRLSEGIQPKL

>member
-12 LPHWEAFLEK
+12 IPHWEAFLEK

-52 HLPYVALEDGFLRS
+52 NLPYVALEDGFLRS
-66 LDLGVNGAAPVS
+66 LGLGVNGAPPVS

-93 SQIETDIREAQTWF
+93 SQIETDIREAQTWL

-117 CFDRIVACDL
+117 CLDRIVACDL
-127 SKYNAAP
+127 SKYNASP
-134 SVSRGWLEATYP
+134 SVARGWLEATYP
-146 GCRGKEK
+146 ECRGKEK

-198 DVVAGKKAGYLTAI
+198 DVAAGKKTGYLTAI
-212 EEMTVISEPVTPLS
+212 EEMTVISEPVAPLS

-241 GFEALMLGKPV
+241 GFEALMLAKPV

-312 LLSDARRANVA
+312 FLSDARRANVA
-323 HRGTIVCAGIRRWKK
+323 HRGTIVCAGIRRWKQ
-338 PHFRAFLSGT
+338 PHFKSFLSGT
-348 ATTLQFIWDFDE
+348 ATTLQFIWNFDE

-386 ARKAGVS
+386 ARKAGVP

-418 TDSKGIYYDPA
+418 TDSEGIYYDPA
-429 GPSDLEVILNRLAGN
+429 GPSDLEAILNRLAGN
-444 PADYTWELARAR
+444 PANYAWELARAR

-474 KPVRLAAPAGK
+474 KPVRLAAPAEK

-492 QVDGDASVVRGRGV
+492 QTDGDASVVRGRGV
-506 VKTNAELLAAVREKR
+506 VQTNTELLQVVRQKR
-521 PTSYVVYL
+521 AEAYVVYL
-529 EHPDVADGNRPGQV
+529 EHPDVADGNRPGRIDSTV
-543 DAETLTRC
+543 LKACT
-551 ADEVLAG
+551 DEVLTG
-558 VPAAALLASV
+558 MAAVALLGSV

-599 WGLTEDALA
+599 WGLTDDALT
-608 FSRRRPGLSIEGLTA
+608 FERRQKSLTLEGLVA

-631 YWDWTT
+631 YWDWFSG
-637 NQFCRPEDVC
+637 QFCRPEDVC
-647 GRLSEGIQPNL
+647 ERILACEQPAV
-658 PLWVRFVRQIRNLRR
+658 PWWVRGVRTAEKLWR
-673 TLA
+673 AMK

>member
-12 LPHWEAFLEK
+12 IPHWEAFLEK

-93 SQIETDIREAQTWF
+93 SQIETDIREAQTWL

-117 CFDRIVACDL
+117 CLDRIVACDL

-134 SVSRGWLEATYP
+134 SVARGWLEATYP
-146 GCRGKEK
+146 ACRGKEK

-176 RRMAADARAEH
+176 RRMTADARAEH
-187 PGAAFFVKTHP
+187 PGAAFFVKMHP
-198 DVVAGKKAGYLTAI
+198 DVVTGKKAGYLTAI
-212 EEMTVISEPVTPLS
+212 EGMTVISEPVAPLS

-241 GFEALMLGKPV
+241 GLEALMLAKPV

-262 WGLTQDRGTAVPRR
+262 WGLTQDHGTAVPRR

-312 LLSDARRANVA
+312 FLSDARRANVA
-323 HRGTIVCAGIRRWKK
+323 HRGTIVCAGIRRWKQ
-338 PHFRAFLSGT
+338 PHFKAFLSGT
-348 ATTLQFIWDFDE
+348 ETTLQFIWDFDE

-378 CTDGDVAK
+378 CTDGDAAK
-386 ARKAGVS
+386 ACKAGVP

-418 TDSKGIYYDPA
+418 TDSEGIYYDPA
-429 GPSDLEVILNRLAGN
+429 GPSDLEGILNRIASD
-444 PADYTWELARAR
+444 PAAYAWELARAR

-492 QVDGDASVVRGRGV
+492 QTDGDASVVRGRGV
-506 VKTNAELLAAVREKR
+506 VQTNTELLQVVRQKR
-521 PTSYVVYL
+521 TEAYVVYL
-529 EHPDVADGNRPGQV
+529 EHPDVADGNRPGRIDSTV
-543 DAETLTRC
+543 LKACTDVVLT
-551 ADEVLAG
+551 G
-558 VPAAALLASV
+558 MAAVALLGSV

-608 FSRRRPGLSIEGLTA
+608 FPRRMSGLSLEGLVA
-623 GTLILYPT
+623 GTLILYST
-631 YWDWTT
+631 YWDWFSG
-637 NQFCRPEDVC
+637 QFCRPEDVC
-647 GRLSEGIQPNL
+647 ERILACEQPAV
-658 PLWVRFVRQIRNLRR
+658 PWWVRGVRTAEKLWR
-673 TLA
+673 AMK

>member
-12 LPHWEAFLEK
+12 IPHWEAFLEK

-93 SQIETDIREAQTWF
+93 SQIETDIREAQTWL

-117 CFDRIVACDL
+117 CLDRIVVCDL

-134 SVSRGWLEATYP
+134 SVARGWLEATYP
-146 GCRGKEK
+146 TCLGKEK
-153 ILLIDQTRGDASVT
+153 ILLIDQTLGDASVT

-187 PGAAFFVKTHP
+187 PQAAFFVKTHP

-212 EEMTVISEPVTPLS
+212 EGMTVIAEPVAPLS
-226 FLSEFDAVYAVTSQM
+226 FLKEFDAVYAVTSQM
-241 GFEALMLGKPV
+241 GFEALMLGKTV

-262 WGLTQDRGTAVPRR
+262 WGLTEDRGTAVPRR

-312 LLSDARRANVA
+312 FLSDARRANEA
-323 HRGTIVCAGIRRWKK
+323 HRGTIVCAGIRRWKQ
-338 PHFRAFLSGT
+338 PHFKAFLSGT

-360 ALATAKS
+360 ALATARS

-378 CTDGDVAK
+378 GTDEDVAK
-386 ARKAGVS
+386 ARAAEVP

-418 TDSKGIYYDPA
+418 TDSEGIYYDPA
-429 GPSDLEVILNRLAGN
+429 GPSDLEAILNRIASEPAAFAG
-444 PADYTWELARAR
+444 ELARAR
-456 RLRHFIV
+456 CLRHFIV

-474 KPVRLAAPAGK
+474 KPVRLTAPAGK
-485 RVVLVIG
+485 KVVLVIG
-492 QVDGDASVVRGRGV
+492 QTDGDASVVRGRGV
-506 VKTNAELLAAVREKR
+506 VQTNMELLQTVRQKR
-521 PTSYVVYL
+521 PEAFIVYL
-529 EHPDVADGNRPGQV
+529 EHPDVADGNRPGRV
-543 DAETLTRC
+543 DSTVLKTC
-551 ADEVLAG
+551 ADQVLTG
-558 VPAAALLASV
+558 IAAVALLGSV

-599 WGLTEDALA
+599 WGLTDDALT
-608 FSRRRPGLSIEGLTA
+608 FERRQKGLSIEGLVA

-631 YWDWTT
+631 YWDWLSG
-637 NQFCRPEDVC
+637 QFCRPEDVC
-647 GRLSEGIQPNL
+647 ERILAGEQPAV
-658 PLWVRFVRQIRNLRR
+658 PLWVRGVRAAEKLWR
-673 TLA
+673 AMK

>member
-12 LPHWEAFLEK
+12 IPHWEAFLEK

-28 DSEVV
+28 NSEVV

-43 KARSYAKAK
+43 KARSYAKVK

-78 LTVDPVGVYYDATGP
+78 LTVDLVGVYYDATGL
-93 SQIETDIREAQTWF
+93 SQIETDIREADTWL
-107 TPEVRDRARR
+107 TPELRDRARR
-117 CFDRIVACDL
+117 CLDRIVACDL

-134 SVSRGWLEATYP
+134 SVTPGWLEDTYP
-146 GCRGKEK
+146 ACRGKEK
-153 ILLIDQTRGDASVT
+153 VLLIDQTHGDASVT
-167 LGLADESSF
+167 LGSADDSSF

-187 PGAAFFVKTHP
+187 PQAAFFVKTHP
-198 DVVAGKKAGYLTAI
+198 DVAAGKKAGYLTTI
-212 EEMTVISEPVTPLS
+212 EEMTVISDPVAPLS

-241 GFEALMLGKPV
+241 GFEALMLAKPV

-297 NPVTGERFE
+297 NPVTGECFE

-312 LLSDARRANVA
+312 FLSDARRANVA

-338 PHFRAFLSGT
+338 PHFKAFLSGT
-348 ATTLQFIWDFDE
+348 ATTLQFIWNFDE
-360 ALATAKS
+360 ALATAKC

-378 CTDGDVAK
+378 CTDGNAAK
-386 ARKAGVS
+386 ARKAGVP

-418 TDSKGIYYDPA
+418 TDSEGIYYDPA
-429 GPSDLEVILNRLAGN
+429 GPSDLEAILNRLAGN

-599 WGLTEDALA
+599 WGLTDDALT
-608 FSRRRPGLSIEGLTA
+608 FERRQKGLSLEGLVA

-631 YWDWTT
+631 YWDWFSG
-637 NQFCRPEDVC
+637 QFCRPEDVC
-647 GRLSEGIQPNL
+647 ERIIACEQPAV
-658 PLWVRFVRQIRNLRR
+658 PLWVRGVRAAEKLWR
-673 TLA
+673 AMK

>member
-12 LPHWEAFLEK
+12 IPHWDAFLEK

-52 HLPYVALEDGFLRS
+52 NLPYVALEDGFLRS

-93 SQIETDIREAQTWF
+93 SQIETDIREAQAWL

-117 CFDRIVACDL
+117 CLDRIVACDL

-134 SVSRGWLEATYP
+134 SVAIGWLETEYP
-146 GCRGKEK
+146 ECRGKEK
-153 ILLIDQTRGDASVT
+153 ILLIDQTRRDASVT

-198 DVVAGKKAGYLTAI
+198 DVAAGKKAGYLTVI
-212 EEMTVISEPVTPLS
+212 EGMTVISEPVAPLS

-241 GFEALMLGKPV
+241 GFEALMLAKPV

-312 LLSDARRANVA
+312 FLSDARRANVA
-323 HRGTIVCAGIRRWKK
+323 HRGTIVCAGIRRWKQ
-338 PHFRAFLSGT
+338 PHFKAFLSGT
-348 ATTLQFIWDFDE
+348 ATTLQFIWNFDE

-386 ARKAGVS
+386 ARKAGVP

-418 TDSKGIYYDPA
+418 TDSEGIYYDPA
-429 GPSDLEVILNRLAGN
+429 GPSDLEGILNRIASD
-444 PADYTWELARAR
+444 PAAYAWELARAR

-492 QVDGDASVVRGRGV
+492 QTDGDASVVRGRGV
-506 VKTNAELLAAVREKR
+506 VQTNTELLQVVRQKR
-521 PTSYVVYL
+521 TEAYVVYL
-529 EHPDVADGNRPGQV
+529 EHPDVADGNRPGRIDSTV
-543 DAETLTRC
+543 LKACT
-551 ADEVLAG
+551 DEVLTG
-558 VPAAALLASV
+558 MAAVALLGSV

-608 FSRRRPGLSIEGLTA
+608 FPRRTSGLSLEGLVA
-623 GTLILYPT
+623 GTLILYST
-631 YWDWTT
+631 YWDWFSG
-637 NQFCRPEDVC
+637 QFCRPEDIC
-647 GRLSEGIQPNL
+647 ERILAGEQPAV
-658 PLWVRFVRQIRNLRR
+658 PWWVRGVRTAEKLWR
-673 TLA
+673 AMK